1 MSGSTLPAPAADL
14 AQAMLGIWKLKTRID
29 LDASGQR
36 RIDPALG
43 ADPLGV
49 LCFAPGYFAAQFM
62 RRDRSTAPGTAPAAP
77 GTAPVMAPSL
87 NNSVAVD
94 GYDAYFG
101 TYVLD
106 PGAGTIATT
115 LDASVSP
122 ANIGK
127 TFVRRVRVVN
137 AELIIQLD
145 TTAADGAAV
154 TRTLRFSRLS

>member
-1 MSGSTLPAPAADL
+1 MSGSALPAPATDL

-62 RRDRSTAPGTAPAAP
+62 RRDRSTAPGTAP
-77 GTAPVMAPSL
+77 VMAPSL

-115 LDASVSP
+115 LDGSVSP

-127 TFVRRVRVVN
+127 TFVRRVRVVD

>member
-62 RRDRSTAPGTAPAAP
+62 RRDRSAAP

>member
-14 AQAMLGIWKLKTRID
+14 AQAMLGVWKLKTRID
-29 LDASGQR
+29 LDANGQR

-62 RRDRSTAPGTAPAAP
+62 RRDRSAGAVPAAPAA
-77 GTAPVMAPSL
+77 APSL

-106 PGAGTIATT
+106 PRAGTIATT

-127 TFVRRVRVVN
+127 TFVRRVRVVD